1 MAVTIFTDVPSSLDS
16 TSLTYSHSSQKS
28 HAIDGSN
35 QINVKNTPFVEVG
48 KIKEDEEDLEANME
62 SESHN
67 ENKDVENMSNNCSS
81 QKGIDF
87 CIKSLGQEQLL
98 TETFIDYF
106 LQESDCG
113 ANNFKDDH
121 FTEYVVQDTSKH
133 LIGDSR
139 NSEKDNLF
147 SLLSSESIFK
157 EDTRKGSSKE
167 PSNLKEEGLC
177 LSDVKEQKDE
187 WYFAEKKVSIVG
199 TKALD
204 PIERKEGLKHLEG
217 RENEKNELMLLFKG
231 KGKRKQKD
239 LISFLEINSPIET
252 SKRKQKDPT

>member
-1 MAVTIFTDVPSSLDS
+1 M
-16 TSLTYSHSSQKS
+16 
-28 HAIDGSN
+28 G
-35 QINVKNTPFVEVG
+35 
-48 KIKEDEEDLEANME
+48 EDLEANME

-67 ENKDVENMSNNCSS
+67 ENKDIENTSNNCSS
-81 QKGIDF
+81 QKDIDF
-87 CIKSLGQEQLL
+87 CIKWLGQEQLL
-98 TETFIDYF
+98 TETFIDYL

-121 FTEYVVQDTSKH
+121 FIEDVVQDTSKH

-147 SLLSSESIFK
+147 SLFSTESIFK

-177 LSDVKEQKDE
+177 LSDVKEQKEE
-187 WYFAEKKVSIVG
+187 WSFVEKKVSIVG

-204 PIERKEGLKHLEG
+204 PIEIKEDLKHLEG
-217 RENEKNELMLLFKG
+217 RENEKNELTLLFKG
-231 KGKRKQKD
+231 KGKRKQGFNF
-239 LISFLEINSPIET
+239 IFRN
-252 SKRKQKDPT
+252 